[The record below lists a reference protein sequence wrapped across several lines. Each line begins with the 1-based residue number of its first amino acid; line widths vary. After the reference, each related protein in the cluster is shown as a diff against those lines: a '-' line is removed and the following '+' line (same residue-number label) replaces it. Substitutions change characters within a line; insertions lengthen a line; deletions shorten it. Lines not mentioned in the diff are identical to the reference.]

1 MCPHKRAFV
10 LDHGIV
16 GDDMNGNLYV
26 SCTSFIPTRKL
37 TKDQFVRIGPL
48 HKRNFRLTDGAC
60 LNDAEYSIISFDIK
74 QENDDLLVLLP
85 EPEELDDVI
94 GTSKWM
100 VKRATAEVAARG
112 GGQGIEIATVEEP
125 PTAGTE
131 TAGCS
136 GGSCGGN
143 SALEW

>member
-1 MCPHKRAFV
+1 MTV
-10 LDHGIV
+10 V
-16 GDDMNGNLYV
+16 
-26 SCTSFIPTRKL
+26 
-37 TKDQFVRIGPL
+37 QIGPL

-74 QENDDLLVLLP
+74 QENDNLLILLP

-100 VKRATAEVAARG
+100 VKRATAEVVSRG

-125 PTAGTE
+125 PTADTA

-136 GGSCGGN
+136 GSGSSCGGN